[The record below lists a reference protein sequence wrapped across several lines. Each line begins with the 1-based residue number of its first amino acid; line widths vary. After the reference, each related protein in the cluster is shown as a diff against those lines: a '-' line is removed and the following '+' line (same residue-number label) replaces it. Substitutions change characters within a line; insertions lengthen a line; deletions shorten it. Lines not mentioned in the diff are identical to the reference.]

1 MNGLDK
7 IGFQYNYDQL
17 NRLKTSTA
25 INGLD
30 TANNLWNVNLLSD
43 YYTTLNYDA
52 NGNILEMLRRGT
64 IQNNQLL
71 EMDML
76 TYNYKPGTNQLTSVN
91 DAVASNNYSVDIDD
105 QQANNYVYTAI
116 GELTKD
122 ESEGIASI
130 EWDVYGKVKKLKR
143 SASDPR
149 PQLEFSYD
157 GMGNRVSKKV
167 ILKKD
172 LPETTYYVRDAQG
185 NILSTYKLNPMV
197 FEFELEEQ
205 MIYGSQR
212 LGVIKRNKIFIADQ
226 GGLIPELKRGT
237 IIGIP
242 KGIGGL
248 PVLSSSI
255 PGTRTAVITG
265 NKRYELDN
273 WLGNVHVVISD
284 RKLQVDT
291 NSDGM
296 VDYYRADIRSAVDMF
311 PGGMI
316 MPGRSYNPT
325 EYRFGY
331 NGQEKVD
338 ELKGTGKHCTA
349 EFWEYDPRVG
359 PNGRWNIDPEFRQY
373 PGWSPYVTFFDNP
386 IWFSDPLGNAP
397 ENPDWVE
404 KKDGNIKWDENV
416 TSANDK
422 DLHAGDKYFSHR
434 RFRAARSCRN

>member
-1 MNGLDK
+1 MLISNHLFINYKAVGSSQFTPGNYFLANNLNVLPLYNGNISSTTTLMNGLDK

-143 SASDPR
+143 DASSPK
-149 PQLEFSYD
+149 PELEFRYD

-167 ILKKD
+167 ITTLD
-172 LPETTYYVRDAQG
+172 LPQTVYYVRDAQG
-185 NILSTYKLNPMV
+185 NILATYRSEPMTH
-197 FEFELEEQ
+197 EFL
-205 MIYGSQR
+205 
-212 LGVIKRNKIFIADQ
+212 
-226 GGLIPELKRGT
+226 
-237 IIGIP
+237 
-242 KGIGGL
+242 
-248 PVLSSSI
+248 
-255 PGTRTAVITG
+255 
-265 NKRYELDN
+265 
-273 WLGNVHVVISD
+273 
-284 RKLQVDT
+284 
-291 NSDGM
+291 
-296 VDYYRADIRSAVDMF
+296 
-311 PGGMI
+311 
-316 MPGRSYNPT
+316 
-325 EYRFGY
+325 
-331 NGQEKVD
+331 QEKA
-338 ELKGTGKHCTA
+338 G
-349 EFWEYDPRVG
+349 RVVMQV
-359 PNGRWNIDPEFRQY
+359 PALQATY
-373 PGWSPYVTFFDNP
+373 
-386 IWFSDPLGNAP
+386 
-397 ENPDWVE
+397 
-404 KKDGNIKWDENV
+404 
-416 TSANDK
+416 
-422 DLHAGDKYFSHR
+422 HA
-434 RFRAARSCRN
+434 